1 MRSTRTGRIE
11 GPFLPATASNVGM
24 VQLTLFSPQSRAAAR
39 PLAAARGLGREEGVL
54 VRFSVIGKAPD
65 LAKKCPCSP
74 YKKAPSRCVDAS
86 NEAWRLRSQLRVIT
100 RGGSPCDGTT
110 ATGAATVGTDP
121 WLVCYKKHTAQR
133 HSMERKL
140 GGYTNISDY
149 FRSRRIHA
157 RRNIARSW
165 RLQRSKIGVYSGA
178 ARRAT
183 GRVRCLLAQTVM
195 CTRIFPTLACG

>member
-86 NEAWRLRSQLRVIT
+86 NEAWRLRSQLR
-100 RGGSPCDGTT
+100 
-110 ATGAATVGTDP
+110 
-121 WLVCYKKHTAQR
+121 L
-133 HSMERKL
+133 
-140 GGYTNISDY
+140 
-149 FRSRRIHA
+149 SRA
-157 RRNIARSW
+157 
-165 RLQRSKIGVYSGA
+165 A
-178 ARRAT
+178 ARLVMEQRQRGQQRLELILGWSAT
-183 GRVRCLLAQTVM
+183 KSTLPSATPWRENSEGTQIS
-195 CTRIFPTLACG
+195 RIISAPAGFTLAETLRVVGGCSAQKLAFIAERHVEPLAE